1 MFSFL
6 TMISVALLAGMHSV
20 SLGEKLLVLFG
31 LKIL

>member
-20 SLGEKLLVLFG
+20 SLGEKLLVLPVH
-31 LKIL
+31 